1 MRITNFDAVKY
12 LDSPEAICRYLQD
25 ALDTH
30 DAAFIARAAEMVV
43 RALRRDGIL
52 SSLPLPRIQP
62 PN

>member
-12 LDSPEAICRYLQD
+12 LDSPEAIITYLQE

-30 DAAFIARAAEMVV
+30 DSAYLVKAVETVV

-52 SSLPLPRIQP
+52 SNLPLPRIR

>member
-12 LDSPEAICRYLQD
+12 LDSPEAIITYLQD

-30 DAAFIARAAEMVV
+30 DSAYLAKAVETVV

-52 SSLPLPRIQP
+52 SNLPLPRIQP
-62 PN
+62 N